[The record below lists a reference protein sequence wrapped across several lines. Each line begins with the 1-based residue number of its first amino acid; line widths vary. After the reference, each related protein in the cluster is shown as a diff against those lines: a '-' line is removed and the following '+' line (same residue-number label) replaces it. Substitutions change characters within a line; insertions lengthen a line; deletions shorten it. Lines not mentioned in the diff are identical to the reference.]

1 MGDQQKKTLVVFTE
15 LFPEPENPSFV
26 VFFYDLLRSLAPY
39 FKITVI
45 QPRRWH
51 PFRGYRSKKT
61 KVFHCIP
68 SFEGTVIRPRMLFF
82 PVIDRLWIRSVTFVF
97 AALWFMIKYR
107 NQHFAISAQMACPSG
122 FAAVIL
128 GRLFKKPVLV
138 TVRGSDIN
146 EYPKYPILGNMVK
159 YTLRRACAIVAV
171 SDDLRLKTLR
181 MIGNTPK
188 VITIRNGVDKTTFTP
203 MGKAICRKELGLP
216 LGKNIVL
223 FVGSLIERKAIFD
236 LLKATILIQKAIN
249 HMIIFIGDGELKDN
263 LYREIKKNGLEKEVI
278 IKGNVRHQEITLFMN
293 ASDVLCLPSLAE
305 GTPNVILES
314 LCCGLPVIASKV
326 GGIPEVIIDSRLGI
340 LVPPG
345 NPDELSLALKEGLQ
359 RKWDRDFIVSYSHR
373 FSWINTAK
381 QYHQL
386 ISEIMVKQ

>member
-1 MGDQQKKTLVVFTE
+1 MDDFQKKNLVVFTE
-15 LFPEPENPSFV
+15 LFPEPENPSFG
-26 VFFYDLLRSLAPY
+26 VFVYELLRSLAPY

-45 QPRRWH
+45 QPRRWY
-51 PFRGYRSKKT
+51 PFRRDRSKKT

-82 PVIDRLWIRSVTFVF
+82 PVIDRLWIRSITFAF
-97 AALWFMIKYR
+97 AALWFMIR
-107 NQHFAISAQMACPSG
+107 HRSQCFVISAQMACPAG

-128 GRLFKKPVLV
+128 GRLFQKPVLI

-146 EYPKYPILGNMVK
+146 EYPKYPLLGNMVK

-171 SDDLRLKTLR
+171 SDDLRLKTLK
-181 MIGNTPK
+181 MIGNTQK
-188 VITIRNGVDKTTFTP
+188 VITIRNGADKTKFTP
-203 MGKAICRKELGLP
+203 MDKVKCREKLRLP
-216 LGKNIVL
+216 YNRKIIL
-223 FVGSLIERKAIFD
+223 FVGNLVRNKGIFD
-236 LLKATILIQKAIN
+236 LLKAAIFLRETLNPLVIFLGSGDQK
-249 HMIIFIGDGELKDN
+249 DDLQ
-263 LYREIKKNGLEKEVI
+263 REIKKEYLEEDLLV
-278 IKGNVRHQEITLFMN
+278 KGNILHQDITLFMN

-305 GTPNVILES
+305 GTPNVIIES

-326 GGIPEVIIDSRLGI
+326 GGIPEVITDSRLGI

-359 RKWDRDFIVSYSHR
+359 RKWDRDFIVSDSHR

-381 QYHQL
+381 QYYQL
-386 ISEIMVKQ
+386 ISEIMVE